1 MGIKLLNK
9 YLKEKCPSCIQ
20 KRYIEEYSGKKLVV
34 DTSIFMYKY
43 KMDDKLHQH
52 IYDMCALF
60 YKNNVKAAFVF
71 DGKAT
76 SLKKKELQKRRD
88 AKKRAEETYNSLL
101 DVYNNTD
108 NEDDKEELEDK
119 LIGLKKQFIKIT
131 TEDKEDVKTIIHN
144 FGMTYI
150 QSEHEADEVC
160 YYLCKYKDFY
170 GCISDDTDM
179 FAYGCP
185 HVLRNF
191 NVNYGTMT
199 EYSVN
204 DILCHLTVDHAL
216 FRKICILSGT
226 DYHDTFKIRSI
237 NIYKV
242 MNELFMFY
250 KSQSECIYRYYYNDN
265 DDTCKHLE
273 EIEHAYVIDEN
284 IVLNY
289 QLIEGVLNITQLKN
303 KLSNNHFY
311 FL

>member
-1 MGIKLLNK
+1 
-9 YLKEKCPSCIQ
+9 
-20 KRYIEEYSGKKLVV
+20 
-34 DTSIFMYKY
+34 
-43 KMDDKLHQH
+43 
-52 IYDMCALF
+52 
-60 YKNNVKAAFVF
+60 
-71 DGKAT
+71 
-76 SLKKKELQKRRD
+76 
-88 AKKRAEETYNSLL
+88 
-101 DVYNNTD
+101 
-108 NEDDKEELEDK
+108 
-119 LIGLKKQFIKIT
+119 
-131 TEDKEDVKTIIHN
+131 
-144 FGMTYI
+144 
-150 QSEHEADEVC
+150 
-160 YYLCKYKDFY
+160 
-170 GCISDDTDM
+170 M

-204 DILCHLTVDHAL
+204 DILSHLTVDNAL

-273 EIEHAYVIDEN
+273 EIERAYVIDEN
-284 IVLNY
+284 NVLDY
-289 QLIEGVLNITQLKN
+289 QLIEGTLNITQLKN